1 MHRLHRWWWH
11 HSRCNL
17 QSSVYS
23 RSPWCTKC
31 RWRRENRNLNTT
43 GSSRDLVT
51 LACLTL
57 SAISLGLAMQGWWGA
72 SCMLTSS
79 QPKQHARLA
88 ALAQKSSNLVPPLAP
103 SQLAAVILALS
114 SIWALLHGLEPA
126 GGGPSWAGET
136 ALSPYSLFFDGHRSC
151 GLCTLCLLTYLIR

>member
-1 MHRLHRWWWH
+1 MHRLQRWWWH
-11 HSRCNL
+11 WSRCNL

-31 RWRRENRNLNTT
+31 QWRRENRNLNTT

-57 SAISLGLAMQGWWGA
+57 SAISLGLAMQGWWGG

-79 QPKQHARLA
+79 QPKQHAPLA
-88 ALAQKSSNLVPPLAP
+88 ALAQQSSNLVPPLAP
-103 SQLAAVILALS
+103 LTVSCSHPCFVINMSTLAWPGKCRWWAIMGRWNCPLS
-114 SIWALLHGLEPA
+114 VLPSSMATDHGL
-126 GGGPSWAGET
+126 
-136 ALSPYSLFFDGHRSC
+136 R
-151 GLCTLCLLTYLIR
+151 TLCLLTYLIR